1 VVGPVVGPVVV
12 WCPVVPFPVVVVVV
26 GPAVVGPDV
35 VVCDVV
41 DVGPAVVVEVVV
53 FLVLLLGTWQSSGV
67 SSIALIAMTPRRTTR
82 AMVLEE
88 LRGVTG
94 RRGGLLLLLRYAARA
109 GP

>member
-1 VVGPVVGPVVV
+1 
-12 WCPVVPFPVVVVVV
+12 VVVVV

-41 DVGPAVVVEVVV
+41 DVGPAVVVVVVVV

-67 SSIALIAMTPRRTTR
+67 SSIALMAMTPRRTTR